1 MVSSPRGE
9 AGVKGDDAAWEDGC
23 AGGVALQY

>member
-1 MVSSPRGE
+1 MVSSPWGD
-9 AGVKGDDAAWEDGC
+9 AGVKEDEAAWKDGC

>member
-1 MVSSPRGE
+1 MVSSPCAD
-9 AGVKGDDAAWEDGC
+9 AGVKGDEAGWEDGC

>member
-1 MVSSPRGE
+1 MVSSPWGE